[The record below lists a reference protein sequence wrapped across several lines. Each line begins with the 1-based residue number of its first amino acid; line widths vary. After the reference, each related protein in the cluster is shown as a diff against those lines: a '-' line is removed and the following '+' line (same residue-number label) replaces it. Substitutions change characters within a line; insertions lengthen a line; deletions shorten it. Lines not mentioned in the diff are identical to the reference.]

1 MAITKSTHEMNIE
14 LFAPVMKE
22 AKGKYIAVLSDTSI
36 DRDGERVGKSA
47 LTKIVKKGGYIAA
60 LVDHENKVLNQVA
73 QWTNMQLK
81 ELDGHTVLIAE
92 PKFFPSNKKAKEIK
106 GMLDEGA
113 EIGISIG
120 AIVKEYEDSKIDGE
134 VMRTFTDLEL
144 LEASFVAI
152 PSNRHGRAM
161 LAMAKSFKTN
171 AGENMTELTQK
182 DIDMAVE
189 KKESEYTEKIA
200 DFKKQLET
208 KDSEIAKLK
217 KDVED
222 SETAKEESEEKVKE
236 AEEKTEEAEKK
247 IQEAEKKVET
257 AEKSSLEKQKIADE
271 AAEKTHL
278 DAEKAFD
285 EGKLP
290 IMRT

>member
-1 MAITKSTHEMNIE
+1 MRTNKATHEMNVE

-22 AKGKYIAVLSDTSI
+22 SKGKYIAVLSDTSI

-73 QWTNMQLK
+73 QWTNMRLK
-81 ELDGHTVLIAE
+81 ELDGHTVLVAE

-120 AIVKEYEDSKIDGE
+120 AIVKEYEDEKINGDS
-134 VMRTFTDLEL
+134 MRTFTDLEL

-171 AGENMTELTQK
+171 KGEIMELTQK

-200 DFKKQLET
+200 DFEKQLET
-208 KDSEIAKLK
+208 KDSELAKLK

-222 SETAKEESEEKVKE
+222 SEKAKDE
-236 AEEKTEEAEKK
+236 AEEKVEESEKAVVDAEAKVAESEKK
-247 IQEAEKKVET
+247 AKEAGKE
-257 AEKSSLEKQKIADE
+257 SLEKQKIADE
-271 AAEKTHL
+271 NLQKGRE
-278 DAEKAFD
+278 DAETALK

-290 IMRT
+290 IMNA

>member
-1 MAITKSTHEMNIE
+1 MRTNKATHEMNVE

-22 AKGKYIAVLSDTSI
+22 SKGKYIAVLSDTSI

-73 QWTNMQLK
+73 QWTNMRLK
-81 ELDGHTVLIAE
+81 ELDGHTVLVAE

-120 AIVKEYEDSKIDGE
+120 AIVKEYEEDEKINGDS
-134 VMRTFTDLEL
+134 MRTFTDLEL

-171 AGENMTELTQK
+171 KGEIMELTQK

-200 DFKKQLET
+200 DFEKQLET
-208 KDSEIAKLK
+208 KDSELAKLK

-222 SETAKEESEEKVKE
+222 SEKAKDE
-236 AEEKTEEAEKK
+236 AEEKVEESEKAVVDAEAKVAESEKK
-247 IQEAEKKVET
+247 AKEAGKE
-257 AEKSSLEKQKIADE
+257 SLEKQKIADE
-271 AAEKTHL
+271 NAQKGRE
-278 DAEKAFD
+278 DAETALK

-290 IMRT
+290 IMNA